1 MSVTSAM
8 FTGVSGLLANAEG
21 INVIGNNLANVN
33 TVGFK
38 SGRMLFSDM
47 LSADIGNNSQIG
59 RGTMIQKVD
68 NLFTQSSFEST
79 ENVTDLALQG
89 NSFFALKAPSST
101 GPLTQNQALLTRAG
115 AFRVDANLTLVNPDG
130 YQVLDTQGNAIRFS
144 DNAAGIAA
152 ALATLTTEL
161 AALQTKTATLDAS
174 AQALVNAADADFA
187 TATAALPGLLAPLQ
201 TKATDLDTSA
211 ADLVTAATAAVT
223 AAQTDLKTT
232 LSPLQAKATVLDTKA
247 LALQDAADAAV
258 TTATEALY
266 EAGGPSG
273 SLQDLS
279 DLLNGVVGT
288 FDADIAAL
296 SAAVTKEP
304 LATPAE
310 VAASNQIVAGLTAAQ
325 TAVANAILAPDD
337 PAVIATAQQAVNNLT
352 TLITNSSGIFV
363 DHAPGANLQA
373 TYAAINPAPV
383 EAQALVVAGDATTL
397 ATALTAQ
404 TTADSVKNATA
415 AALTQV
421 DTAYNAAAPTVAQAN
436 DALLAL
442 TNAGTIISGA
452 SAVFAATANAEYICF
467 E

>member
-279 DLLNGVVGT
+279 DLLNGV
-288 FDADIAAL
+288 
-296 SAAVTKEP
+296 
-304 LATPAE
+304 E
-310 VAASNQIVAGLTAAQ
+310 VAAALG
-325 TAVANAILAPDD
+325 AV
-337 PAVIATAQQAVNNLT
+337 
-352 TLITNSSGIFV
+352 
-363 DHAPGANLQA
+363 LQA
-373 TYAAINPAPV
+373 WVDLVGAEGFSAGV
-383 EAQALVVAGDATTL
+383 DEGGDFWHGQAHGLLRGVHFL
-397 ATALTAQ
+397 ASRCMRRRARGNSCLMMRAMRR
-404 TTADSVKNATA
+404 
-415 AALTQV
+415 
-421 DTAYNAAAPTVAQAN
+421 
-436 DALLAL
+436 
-442 TNAGTIISGA
+442 A
-452 SAVFAATANAEYICF
+452 SAWSSCRLAAGSERTARRGQSGR
-467 E
+467 

>member
-1 MSVTSAM
+1 M
-8 FTGVSGLLANAEG
+8 
-21 INVIGNNLANVN
+21 
-33 TVGFK
+33 
-38 SGRMLFSDM
+38 
-47 LSADIGNNSQIG
+47 
-59 RGTMIQKVD
+59 KVD

-89 NSFFALKAPSST
+89 NSFFALKAPTTT

-115 AFRVDANLTLVNPDG
+115 AFRVDANLTLVNPDAISSG
-130 YQVLDTQGNAIRFS
+130 YPGNAIKFS

-161 AALQTKTATLDAS
+161 TALQTKTTTLDAS
-174 AQALVNAADADFA
+174 AQALVDAADADFA
-187 TATAALPGLLAPLQ
+187 TATANLPGLLAPLQ

-211 ADLVTAATAAVT
+211 DGLVTAATAAVT
-223 AAQTDLKTT
+223 TAQSDLKTA
-232 LSPLQAKATVLDTKA
+232 LSPLQAKAAVLDTKA
-247 LALQDAADAAV
+247 LALQDAAAAAV
-258 TTATEALY
+258 TTAADALY
-266 EAGGPSG
+266 YDAVDPSG
-273 SLQDLS
+273 SLYVMSQ
-279 DLLNGVVGT
+279 LLENVGVLGT
-288 FDADIAAL
+288 AIAGL
-296 SAAVTKEP
+296 DTAVNAGGSG
-304 LATPAE
+304 ATPAE
-310 VAASNQIVAGLTAAQ
+310 VAASGQIVAGLTAAQ

-337 PAVIATAQQAVNNLT
+337 PAVIATAQQAVSNLT

-452 SAVFAATANAEYICF
+452 SAVFAETAKHAEGGVD
-467 E
+467 